1 MSESKSD
8 PHEGLA
14 QLKQSKHGLQT
25 IAALVVAAV
34 IGLLVRGDVLFGLV
48 MGTVAISGLGAG
60 QKTMA
65 AIKENAPEE
74 GLQAAKI
81 VGPIVAAVI
90 AGIIAT
96 VIISVVRSVVGEE
109 SFAIIPEDNVIVQI
123 VKHFFDYSAAAAVG
137 IGLLA
142 GAWGHNK
149 ESD

>member
-1 MSESKSD
+1 MNDEA
-8 PHEGLA
+8 HEGLKE
-14 QLKQSKHGLQT
+14 LSKNKHGLIT
-25 IAALVVAAV
+25 IGALVVAV
-34 IGLLVRGDVLFGLV
+34 IIGLITRNDALFGLV

-60 QKTMA
+60 RKTMA

-96 VIISVVRSVVGEE
+96 VIISVIRGAVGEE

-123 VKHFFDYSAAAAVG
+123 VKHFFDHGAALAVA

-142 GAWGHNK
+142 GAWGMGK
-149 ESD
+149 EAD